1 MRLLVIGAGSIGSR
15 HAGNCCSHGEVAL
28 LDCDAERV
36 QKIAGQLDITG
47 FCREQDAWDWAPD
60 GVIVATPTHLHLEF
74 AHRALENGIKAVL
87 IEKPISHS
95 MEGVDRLIAS
105 AEAQGAQLFVVTNM
119 RFHPAIQTLKA
130 NIGLVGRPLFA
141 RGHFGNYLPNMRPDV
156 DYRTLYAAHRAQGGG
171 VILDVIHEIDYMSWL
186 FGPVT
191 AVTASAAT
199 LSDLEIDVE
208 DYATLMMEHDSGV
221 RTTLTMD
228 YLQQCKRRGCEI
240 IGTDGTLIWESEG
253 KSPERCRVRVYEKK
267 DDCWKTLLEQD
278 GVDASLFYQRQIAE
292 FAAAVEQGS
301 NQLAD
306 AAQGRRALQ
315 AALSAHQSV
324 EHGRRYNLS
333 EIE

>member
-15 HAGNCCSHGEVAL
+15 HAGNCRGHGEVAL
-28 LDCDAERV
+28 LDCDSERV
-36 QKIAGQLDITG
+36 QKVAGQLGIEG
-47 FCREQDAWDWAPD
+47 FFREADAWDWAPD
-60 GVIVATPTHLHLEF
+60 GVIVATPTHLHLEY
-74 AHRALENGIKAVL
+74 AGKALENGVKAVL

-95 MEGVDRLIAS
+95 LDGVDRLVAS
-105 AEAQGAQLFVVTNM
+105 AEARNAHLFVVANM
-119 RFHPAIQTLKA
+119 RFHPAIQAVKA
-130 NIGLVGRPLFA
+130 NIERVGQPLFA

-240 IGTDGTLIWESEG
+240 IGSDGILIWESEG